1 MDITLGLTHDCNLA
15 CVYCYAGEKRRA
27 SMPWEIVEQSLSF
40 ARQHTGAD
48 EKVQLSFFGGEP
60 LLEWDTLCRAT
71 DLVRAAAEEDGFELQ
86 LTVTTNGTLL
96 TPERAR
102 WLADAGFAVGIS
114 IDGNRAGHDA
124 TRPNRGGRSSFDAV
138 MAGIHSALPLLPN
151 LETILVVD
159 PSNVEE
165 VDRSTRFLAGEG
177 VRCISLNPNFY
188 TEWTDE
194 KGQIWDRQYTR
205 VADFFVERFRA
216 GEDLYINF
224 IDGKIITR
232 LKGGFACGDRCD
244 FGEHEVAVAPS
255 GRLYPCERLVGED
268 TGEVSIGHVATGF
281 DEEQRQPLL
290 TCRGNTN
297 PECFACAVKARC
309 MNWCGCINYAT
320 TGQIDRVAG
329 DLCFHEQLCIREA
342 DRAAELLWSEQNPL
356 FLRKYYHDSEV

>member
-1 MDITLGLTHDCNLA
+1 MDITLGLTHDCNLG
-15 CVYCYAGEKRRA
+15 CTYCYAGEKRRA
-27 SMPWEIVEQSLSF
+27 AMSRETVEFALSL
-40 ARQHTGAD
+40 ARRHTGPGK
-48 EKVQLSFFGGEP
+48 KVQLSFFGGEP
-60 LLEWDTLCRAT
+60 LLEWDTLCWATERAR
-71 DLVRAAAEEDGFELQ
+71 DAAQEDGFVLQ
-86 LTVTTNGTLL
+86 PTVTTNATLL

-114 IDGNRAGHDA
+114 IDGDRESHDA
-124 TRPNRGGRSSFDAV
+124 TRRYRGGKSSFDAV
-138 MAGIHSALPLLPN
+138 LAGIHAALPLMPN

-159 PSNVEE
+159 PANVEGVE
-165 VDRSTRFLAGEG
+165 RSTRFLAGEG

-188 TEWTDE
+188 TEWSDDQG
-194 KGQIWDRQYTR
+194 KVWDREYTR

-216 GEDLYINF
+216 GEDLYINY

-255 GRLYPCERLVGED
+255 GRMYPCERLVGVD

-290 TCRGNTN
+290 SCRGNTN
-297 PECFACAVKARC
+297 PECLTCAVKTRC
-309 MNWCGCINYAT
+309 VNWCGCINYAT
-320 TGQIDRVAG
+320 TGHIDRVAG

-356 FLRKYYHDSEV
+356 FLRKYYHDTEV